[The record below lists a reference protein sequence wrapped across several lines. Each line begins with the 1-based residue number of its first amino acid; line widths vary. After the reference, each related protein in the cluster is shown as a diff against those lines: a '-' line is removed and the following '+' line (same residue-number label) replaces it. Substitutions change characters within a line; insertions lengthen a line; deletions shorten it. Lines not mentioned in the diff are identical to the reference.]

1 MGVGLNVDF
10 DWYEIGSGTFLFSF
24 FSTVAVNLEGGK
36 WGSRFPV
43 IMNKLYHGK
52 IETNK
57 VDKAIKEME
66 MIKSELKNYP
76 PSKVV
81 WDIEDLSQQ
90 PPWGDEISEEIT
102 DLSNYF
108 ITSDGE
114 DLIEVFMLA
123 LNKAKEI
130 KKPVEID
137 SM

>member
-1 MGVGLNVDF
+1 MVGLSVDF
-10 DWYEIGSGTFLFSF
+10 YWYEIGSGDFLFSF

-43 IMNKLYHGK
+43 IMNKFYQGK
-52 IETNK
+52 VKRNK

-90 PPWGDEISEEIT
+90 PPWGDDISEEIT

-108 ITSDGE
+108 VTNDGE
-114 DLIEVFMLA
+114 DLIEVFMMA
-123 LNKAKEI
+123 FNKAKEL
-130 KKPVEID
+130 KKAVEID
-137 SM
+137 SI

>member
-1 MGVGLNVDF
+1 
-10 DWYEIGSGTFLFSF
+10 
-24 FSTVAVNLEGGK
+24 
-36 WGSRFPV
+36 
-43 IMNKLYHGK
+43 MNKLYHGK